1 MKLLSMSIV
10 VGMMLM
16 GCRGS
21 TEHKVSGK
29 AEVRHVVSIEF
40 GTCDK
45 LPRPDQVECV
55 KALLALLVQLNEME
69 KEGGSTP

>member
-1 MKLLSMSIV
+1 MTAV
-10 VGMMLM
+10 AMMLV

-45 LPRPDQVECV
+45 LPREDQVDCV
-55 KALLALLVQLNEME
+55 KTLLAVLIQLQEAE
-69 KEGGSTP
+69 KQQ